1 MPLGL
6 SACTAPSHALPC
18 SAAVIPPRPVQ
29 NASETITIRS
39 VAGAVALTKAAY
51 KTTSTFG
58 LTATNSLGVGRVV
71 YRIGRATLG
80 FSVKVTVLVVKGHRA
95 GVCVASF
102 TPTRAVAVPKPKPV
116 PKPIP
121 QPVPHPVPPP
131 RPAGLKATISPVWIG
146 HSIGT
151 RCQLHLPGLVRSP
164 IRDTAVSAA
173 RYESTLLSLASAH
186 TGEFQPSAP
195 RRLLR

>member
-1 MPLGL
+1 MRC
-6 SACTAPSHALPC
+6 A
-18 SAAVIPPRPVQ
+18 
-29 NASETITIRS
+29 
-39 VAGAVALTKAAY
+39 KAAY

-71 YRIGRATLG
+71 FRIGRATLG
-80 FSVKVTVLVVKGHRA
+80 FSVKVTVLVVKGHQA

-131 RPAGLKATISPVWIG
+131 RPAGLEATISPVWIG
-146 HSIGT
+146 HSIGDT
-151 RCQLHLPGLVRSP
+151 LPAPSPGACRSP
-164 IRDTAVSAA
+164 HPGYGGECGTLRIDAVVSGFSAYGGVPA
-173 RYESTLLSLASAH
+173 VC
-186 TGEFQPSAP
+186 AP
-195 RRLLR
+195 RSTASLIHPVPI